1 MSPLDQKMT
10 ALAEANRR
18 RSAAAVVK
26 QEVADGLP
34 LADALTD
41 PRAAAVKV
49 DALLACVRGLGP
61 AKVARVLRRVG
72 VSPAARVRDVTAR
85 QAKALAADPL
95 VAGGPERAYDRARYV
110 GRRAA

>member
-26 QEVADGLP
+26 QEVSDGLP
-34 LADALTD
+34 LADALKD
-41 PRAAAVKV
+41 PRALPVRV
-49 DALLACVRGLGP
+49 DVLLGCVPGLGP
-61 AKVARVLRRVG
+61 VKVARVLRRVG

-85 QAKALAADPL
+85 QARALVADPL
-95 VAGGPERAYDRARYV
+95 VAGGRERAYDRARYV